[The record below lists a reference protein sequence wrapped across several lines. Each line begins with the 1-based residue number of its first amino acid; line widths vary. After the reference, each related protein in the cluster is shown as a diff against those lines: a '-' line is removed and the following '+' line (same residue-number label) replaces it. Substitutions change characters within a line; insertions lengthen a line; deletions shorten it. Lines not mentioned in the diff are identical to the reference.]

1 MKASEIKEWKQIRK
15 YSKEELEEM
24 GNSLGC
30 DFNEW
35 HELFECI
42 SHIQRRHKLSELELF
57 SIVSN
62 RFDLKFKGNKV

>member
-1 MKASEIKEWKQIRK
+1 MKATEIKEWKQIRK

-24 GNSLGC
+24 GNCLGHN
-30 DFNEW
+30 FKEW

-42 SHIQRRHKLSELELF
+42 SHIQNNNKLSELELF

-62 RFDLKFKGNKV
+62 RFDLKFKNNAV

>member
-35 HELFECI
+35 NELFECI
-42 SHIQRRHKLSELELF
+42 SHIQRKHKLSELKLF

>member
-24 GNSLGC
+24 GDSLAC
-30 DFNEW
+30 NFAEW

-42 SHIQRRHKLSELELF
+42 SHIQRKHKLSELELF

-62 RFDLKFKGNKV
+62 RFDLEIKGNKV